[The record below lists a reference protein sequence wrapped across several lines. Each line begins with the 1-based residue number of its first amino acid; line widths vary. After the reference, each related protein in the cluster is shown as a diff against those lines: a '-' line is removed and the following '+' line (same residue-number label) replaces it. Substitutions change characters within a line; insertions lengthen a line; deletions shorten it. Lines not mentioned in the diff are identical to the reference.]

1 MKVHTQIDSTQDRA
15 TSRVSQA
22 IVPHSSGSDN
32 AGGVVIN
39 RVPSAVADA
48 AHAAEAAAVAAQ
60 AVTDNALNA
69 FRGIKRSR
77 EREHEMC
84 DLAECY
90 KHSNMY
96 RPVRAPFMEPLPWL
110 ARKMVVETKRPSDEE
125 WAAFCAKVE

>member
-1 MKVHTQIDSTQDRA
+1 MRVHTGIDITPDRA

-39 RVPSAVADA
+39 RVSSAVADA
-48 AHAAEAAAVAAQ
+48 AHATEAAAAAAVAIA
-60 AVTDNALNA
+60 DNALNA

-84 DLAECY
+84 FLAECY
-90 KHSNMY
+90 KPSNMY

-110 ARKMVVETKRPSDEE
+110 PRKRVVETKRPSDEE
-125 WAAFCAKVE
+125 WAAFCAEVE